1 MTEVATDKYFKTG
14 ESVTVEAGINGF
26 IVHTE
31 DGPIVTMQVDQ
42 MVAAVIQTTTN
53 HIALEAQQKA
63 AAALAE
69 EEEQENVSVDAGVGE
84 T

>member
-1 MTEVATDKYFKTG
+1 MSEVATDKYFKTG

-31 DGPIVTMQVDQ
+31 DGPIVTTQVDQ
-42 MVAAVIQTTTN
+42 MVAAIIQTTTN

-69 EEEQENVSVDAGVGE
+69 EQENESADADVGE